1 MTSNSSIQGVPFR
14 HRLHEWSAQFMMRCR
29 GLLSTPDFAWLQANI
44 DEYRSH
50 LGKYANKPLEQAD
63 ILEIGFG
70 ARPIRMI
77 ALSSMGYSVR
87 GVDIDQPILNG
98 SPSEFVAV
106 LRRNGYQRLLKS
118 MVRHYLFDWQDRS
131 ALSRWLAGAGH
142 KYRIDTERFI
152 VGSVVAPELLAVLP
166 RSSQDFI
173 FAEDAFEH
181 IPPEDLRTALARM
194 HDWLRPDGIVF
205 VRFTLFTG
213 ITGGHLVEWYPHLVD
228 QDMPRTT
235 APWEHLRANRV
246 VADTYL
252 NKLRLHEYR
261 SMISERFDTL
271 AQGVSNPGLGRTRL
285 SAEIRAELS
294 QYSEE
299 ELLSN
304 EVFFVL
310 SPRHESAVTR
320 VSKTQG
326 AAN

>member
-1 MTSNSSIQGVPFR
+1 MTSNSSIQGVPWR
-14 HRLHEWSAQFMMRCR
+14 HRLNEWSAQFMMRCR
-29 GLLSTPDFAWLQANI
+29 GLLSKPDFAWLQANI
-44 DEYRSH
+44 DEYRNH
-50 LGKYANKPLEQAD
+50 LRRYSIKSLEQAD

-70 ARPIRMI
+70 ARPLRMI

-87 GVDIDQPILNG
+87 GVDIDQPILRG
-98 SPSEFVAV
+98 TPAEFMAV

-131 ALSRWLAGAGH
+131 ALSKWLAGAGYR
-142 KYRIDTERFI
+142 YRIDRERFI
-152 VGSVVAPELLAVLP
+152 VGSVVAPELLTKVAP
-166 RSSQDFI
+166 SSQDFI

-181 IPPEDLRTALARM
+181 IPPDDLRTALARM
-194 HDWLRPDGIVF
+194 HAWLRPNGIVF

-261 SMISERFDTL
+261 SMIGERFEIL
-271 AQGVSNPGLGRTRL
+271 SQGVSNPGLGRARL
-285 SAEIRAELS
+285 SPEIRAELS

-310 SPRHESAVTR
+310 SPR
-320 VSKTQG
+320 QG
-326 AAN
+326 AGATEVSRTPDVAH